1 MIIMIIIIVNIIDIH
16 HHFVVSLVES
26 NLNSNSNYYYIEQCM
41 TKIIDEIQPCSE
53 QAVQNWNLNHSYFV
67 PSRLSTCCA
76 NWEVYECF
84 IQAALVS
91 VLTNSFLSKSNSIDL
106 SINQRLDVH
115 CLNFRQSLT
124 I

>member
-91 VLTNSFLSKSNSIDL
+91 VSMRIKFFSFHSKSNSIDL
-106 SINQRLDVH
+106 SINQTDWMYIV
-115 CLNFRQSLT
+115 
-124 I
+124 